1 MGCNHTKQSRKY
13 SHDWQYPG
21 HYPGY
26 HCHPNESDGAYCI
39 DTENVDCS
47 SIFYSYIDGCKK
59 YPYDL
64 MNLDKTIDMMVNP
77 STTFYDLND

>member
-1 MGCNHTKQSRKY
+1 MGVITLNNPVNTLTTGNTPALS
-13 SHDWQYPG
+13 
-21 HYPGY
+21 GY